1 MRHFISTP
9 NLGLKRK
16 LAEYYPIYNLD
27 EYRTSCINH
36 KTETLTENIYLPDKN
51 GKSRKIHS
59 ILTYQTESK
68 RLGCINRDENSVNNM
83 IKLVKYY
90 FEYKDRP
97 EVFKRGTQ
105 QKISTPKKSSNRK
118 SKVSNDVKP
127 VKGVKSKGAITPF
140 LLSQNSVK
148 LV

>member
-90 FEYKDRP
+90 
-97 EVFKRGTQ
+97 
-105 QKISTPKKSSNRK
+105 
-118 SKVSNDVKP
+118 
-127 VKGVKSKGAITPF
+127 
-140 LLSQNSVK
+140 
-148 LV
+148 